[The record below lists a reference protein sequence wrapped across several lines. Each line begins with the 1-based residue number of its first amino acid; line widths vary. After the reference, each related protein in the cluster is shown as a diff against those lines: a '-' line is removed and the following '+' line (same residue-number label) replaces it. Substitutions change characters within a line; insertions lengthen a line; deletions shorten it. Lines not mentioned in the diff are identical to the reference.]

1 MKIIDK
7 MKSEKISSLM
17 CVTTCRTQACF
28 AKEYTLTSGIVYFS
42 IIMPFLTYLL
52 LKLIAQRKKKQVSFM
67 TYFLTLLFSLLLY
80 SLLFFSMSLHFHS
93 FSDKLFELLLNS
105 RKLIFIALLLICV
118 VSFILGVYKKVKWP
132 YFFIPLLTLLAV
144 FCSAFLIDYC

>member
-1 MKIIDK
+1 MEIIDK

-17 CVTTCRTQACF
+17 CVSMCQTPACF
-28 AKEYTLTSGIVYFS
+28 AKEYTLTSGIVCFS

-67 TYFLTLLFSLLLY
+67 TYFLTLLFSFPLF
-80 SLLFFSMSLHFHS
+80 SLLFFSMSLHFYS
-93 FSDKLFELLLNS
+93 FSDKLFEVIVNS

-118 VSFILGVYKKVKWP
+118 VSFILGGYKKVKWP
-132 YFFIPLLTLLAV
+132 YFFIPLLTLFAV
-144 FCSAFLIDYC
+144 FCSTLLIDYC